1 VSRQTRQTLGTAA
14 LVVLVGWVI
23 VSWIFGD
30 VWGDL
35 VGPIA
40 IGVLLLLAVLTGIW
54 RLRERRSDAR

>member
-1 VSRQTRQTLGTAA
+1 MSRQTRQTLGTAA